1 MKRRIHEFRA
11 LYRAWAP
18 HLGRFCAIGYCWWLS
33 GVQEAS
39 KDHPKQPPI
48 EGHMKTILHYWGAYK
63 LSRINNTRMG
73 ALREMLFKPF

>member
-33 GVQEAS
+33 GV
-39 KDHPKQPPI
+39 
-48 EGHMKTILHYWGAYK
+48 
-63 LSRINNTRMG
+63 R
-73 ALREMLFKPF
+73 